1 MGLFDSTLVTPFTA
15 SNTYIPLILCIYFL
29 QFRSPPPFSPVVIFS
44 HKSFDS
50 KLEKGVHNRSSPS
63 CREDF
68 QIQRKA
74 SEQQF
79 RSYSQQALCL
89 HRTCNTQP
97 LLFPCSFSD
106 TEHHQV
112 RFLSNPLIISI
123 VDWCLGFVTCLILGG
138 FDVYRAHFSSISLGV
153 IFFLLLIYLIDF
165 SFFFHASSVWSDYLH
180 VLIFFFAPCFCGCSE
195 ANRRIFDS
203 DIPYNIIFTFHKFI
217 LTYVVFPTQVTSFQF
232 ATLCLILEN
241 EVCYS
246 NKGESGYCI
255 EECQDTTMNEL

>member
-138 FDVYRAHFSSISLGV
+138 FDVYRAHFSSISL
-153 IFFLLLIYLIDF
+153 
-165 SFFFHASSVWSDYLH
+165 
-180 VLIFFFAPCFCGCSE
+180 E

>member
-1 MGLFDSTLVTPFTA
+1 MLSTPHFEFAFACFVFCRKVH
-15 SNTYIPLILCIYFL
+15 I
-29 QFRSPPPFSPVVIFS
+29 RS

-106 TEHHQV
+106 TEHHQ
-112 RFLSNPLIISI
+112 
-123 VDWCLGFVTCLILGG
+123 
-138 FDVYRAHFSSISLGV
+138 
-153 IFFLLLIYLIDF
+153 
-165 SFFFHASSVWSDYLH
+165 
-180 VLIFFFAPCFCGCSE
+180 
-195 ANRRIFDS
+195 
-203 DIPYNIIFTFHKFI
+203 
-217 LTYVVFPTQVTSFQF
+217 F